1 MPQWFVFALTSMIL
15 YGVWGFFSKLATSAL
30 KPTNAYIYQL
40 LGILLAGV
48 VMTFLVKFQPAGK
61 PVGIAFALAT
71 GVVATVA
78 AYFFF
83 NAVAQGRSTVV
94 VTLSALYP
102 LVTLLLTY
110 FCLHETLN
118 LKQFLGIGLALVA
131 IFLLSTK

>member
-1 MPQWFVFALTSMIL
+1 MPQWFVFALISMIL
-15 YGVWGFFSKLATSAL
+15 YGVWGFFSKLATSTL
-30 KPTNAYIYQL
+30 KPTNAYVYQL

-83 NAVAQGRSTVV
+83 SAIAQGRSTVV
-94 VTLSALYP
+94 VTVSALYP
-102 LVTLLLTY
+102 LVTLLLSY
-110 FCLHETLN
+110 FFLHETLS
-118 LKQFLGIGLALVA
+118 LKQVLGIGLALVA